1 MTPGK
6 RDEIMVPF
14 AYIAVSTPDAAVRR
28 TADGHGAEYIAG
40 GTDML
45 QLLQEGLRA
54 PLELVDINGIALD
67 DISVAIDGVR
77 IGAMARL
84 ADVADDPV
92 IRERFPVVASALHES
107 ASPQVRNM
115 ATMGGNLLQRTRCLY
130 FRDVTT
136 PCNKR
141 DPGSGCSALEGQNRI
156 NAILG
161 GSPHCIAAYPGDLAV
176 ALIAV
181 DAELIVLGPTG
192 ERTVTVENLHR
203 LPGDTPHIE
212 TVLEPG
218 DLITG
223 IWIPIEAA
231 GRRSHYLKVRDRATF
246 EWALASTAV
255 SLGMN
260 GDTILDARIAVGG
273 VATKPWRL
281 RHVEEMLVNQRLDRG
296 LARAAGERAADGAE
310 PHGQNAFK
318 APLLQRTVERALLQ
332 IGDLA

>member
-1 MTPGK
+1 
-6 RDEIMVPF
+6 MVPF
-14 AYIAVSTPDAAVRR
+14 SYIAVATPDAAIRR
-28 TADGHGAEYIAG
+28 AAEGQGAEYIAG

-45 QLLQEGLRA
+45 QLLQEGVRA
-54 PLELVDINGIALD
+54 PLELVDINGIAFD

-92 IRERFPVVASALHES
+92 IRERFPAVASALYES

-130 FRDVTT
+130 FRDPTT

-141 DPGSGCSALEGQNRI
+141 VPGSGCSAMDGQNRI

-161 GSPHCIAAYPGDLAV
+161 GSPHCIATYPGDLAV
-176 ALIAV
+176 ALVAV
-181 DAELIVLGPTG
+181 DAELMVAGPSG
-192 ERTVTVENLHR
+192 ERTISVENLHQ
-203 LPGDTPHIE
+203 LPGDTPHLE
-212 TVLEPG
+212 TVLKPG
-218 DLITG
+218 DLITA
-223 IWIPIEAA
+223 IWIPIQAA
-231 GRRSHYLKVRDRATF
+231 GRRSHYLKVRDRTTF
-246 EWALASTAV
+246 EWSLASAAV
-255 SLGMN
+255 SLGMID
-260 GDTILDARIAVGG
+260 DTILDARIAIGG

-281 RHVEEMLVNQRLDRG
+281 RHVEEMLVNKRLDRD

-318 APLLQRTVERALLQ
+318 VTLLQRTVERALLQ
-332 IGDLA
+332 IGGLT